1 MYEVAR
7 DPDPRRNLLTVTNNS
22 RRFILAGDGQILCL
36 TVPEARELVEALMA
50 ETMRVNILA
59 EELEHE
65 A

>member
-1 MYEVAR
+1 MYEVTR

-22 RRFILAGDGQILCL
+22 RRFILAGDGTILCL
-36 TVPEARELVEALMA
+36 TIPEARALVEALMT
-50 ETMRVNILA
+50 ETMRVDMMA

>member
-1 MYEVAR
+1 M
-7 DPDPRRNLLTVTNNS
+7 LTVTNNS

-36 TVPEARELVEALMA
+36 TLPEARALVEALME
-50 ETMRVNILA
+50 ETMRVNIMS

>member
-1 MYEVAR
+1 MYEVTR
-7 DPDPRRNLLTVTNNS
+7 DPDERRNLLTVTNNS

-36 TVPEARELVEALMA
+36 TVPEARALVEALME
-50 ETMRVNILA
+50 ETMRVNIMS